1 MDQIGSN
8 WPKNRIFLSFL
19 KFTTLDF
26 ADFAYSSSFP
36 LCLTAGL
43 TKRPEKN
50 VKAQNLG
57 LTVPLRPENLFF
69 EIWSIY
75 IVIIY
80 ENEALGLEK
89 NKKIFLEFFAI
100 FGPPFSQK
108 KLFLDRKWPK
118 INIRLILSYDP
129 SFFMFRARKNRKKY
143 FWVIL
148 TKLGPKFGPKRVIL
162 GQNFQKNEKFSKIFF
177 FSI

>member
-1 MDQIGSN
+1 MDQIGPN

-26 ADFAYSSSFP
+26 ADFAYSSSVP

-57 LTVPLRPENLFF
+57 LTVPKRPKNLFF

-89 NKKIFLEFFAI
+89 NKKIFLDFIAI
-100 FGPPFSQK
+100 FGPPF
-108 KLFLDRKWPK
+108 
-118 INIRLILSYDP
+118 
-129 SFFMFRARKNRKKY
+129 
-143 FWVIL
+143 
-148 TKLGPKFGPKRVIL
+148 
-162 GQNFQKNEKFSKIFF
+162 
-177 FSI
+177 